1 MFNIKLE
8 NAGRELACNVQ
19 VIFMTSLKILG
30 AIVPPCEVLMYSQ
43 HFRDVLN
50 SGKGDGTFLFIIVM
64 FNNLENQIFQY
75 NGSPIT
81 FQKGDSVMIN
91 ATEMAK
97 PFGKLAKDWL
107 SNKSTKEFLST
118 LSAVRTIPLTDL
130 VEIKQGGNG
139 EQGTW
144 MHEDVAMEFARWL
157 SPAFAIWCNDRIKEL
172 LQYGM
177 TATQPT
183 LEQMIN
189 NPDLVISLATQLK
202 SEREEKQRMVCENQ
216 LLKEQNKNII
226 EETKPAVTFTNA
238 FSGAESSCLI
248 GELAKIISQNGYEIG
263 EKRMF
268 AWLREKGYL
277 GKHGERYN
285 VPNQKYIE
293 QGLFVIKK
301 GVRSGSNGV
310 LHTTLTTKVSGKGQ
324 VYFVNKFLNSI

>member
-1 MFNIKLE
+1 
-8 NAGRELACNVQ
+8 
-19 VIFMTSLKILG
+19 
-30 AIVPPCEVLMYSQ
+30 
-43 HFRDVLN
+43 
-50 SGKGDGTFLFIIVM
+50 M

-118 LSAVRTIPLTDL
+118 LSAVRTIPLTGL
-130 VEIKQGGNG
+130 IEIKQGGNG

-202 SEREEKQRMVCENQ
+202 SEREEKQRIEQQNALQEEQ
-216 LLKEQNKNII
+216 LRQAAPKVNYYDNHLQSVNTQTSTQVAKQIGLDAEKLHKTLKEIGVIYRQ
-226 EETKPAVTFTNA
+226 
-238 FSGAESSCLI
+238 SGQWILHAPYSTWGLHSTRTQTYTRSDGSTGTSVYTVWTERGQTLHYRLVRKRVECKESHQ
-248 GELAKIISQNGYEIG
+248 AD
-263 EKRMF
+263 
-268 AWLREKGYL
+268 
-277 GKHGERYN
+277 
-285 VPNQKYIE
+285 
-293 QGLFVIKK
+293 
-301 GVRSGSNGV
+301 
-310 LHTTLTTKVSGKGQ
+310 
-324 VYFVNKFLNSI
+324 